1 MQESELEAFDAFV
14 HARQGDLLRFAHTLT
29 GQPAAAADL
38 LQDALER
45 TLLAWS
51 RVRRRD
57 DPEGYVRRVMV
68 NRQVSLWRRSRR
80 EHLVSEVPD
89 TGGVPALDATDDA
102 LRAALAALPPRQ
114 RAVVVLRF
122 GEDLSER
129 QAAEML
135 GCSVGTVKS
144 QTSKALAKL
153 RATLRTES
161 EGTWIR

>member
-1 MQESELEAFDAFV
+1 MQQSEYEAFDAFV

-45 TLLAWS
+45 TLLAWP

-80 EHLVSEVPD
+80 EHLMSEVPD
-89 TGGVPALDATDDA
+89 TGVPALDATDDA
-102 LRAALAALPPRQ
+102 LREALAGLPPRQ
-114 RAVVVLRF
+114 RAVLVLRF

-153 RATLRTES
+153 RATLRMES

>member
-1 MQESELEAFDAFV
+1 M

-45 TLLAWS
+45 TLLAWP
-51 RVRRRD
+51 RIRRRD

-68 NRQVSLWRRSRR
+68 NREVSLWRRSRR
-80 EHLVSEVPD
+80 EFLVSQVPNS
-89 TGGVPALDATDDA
+89 GIPPPDATDDS
-102 LRAALAALPPRQ
+102 LRAALAALPSRQ
-114 RAVVVLRF
+114 RAVLVLRF

-144 QTSKALAKL
+144 QTSKALARL
-153 RATLRTES
+153 RIMLRTES

>member
-1 MQESELEAFDAFV
+1 M
-14 HARQGDLLRFAHTLT
+14 
-29 GQPAAAADL
+29 
-38 LQDALER
+38 ER
-45 TLLAWS
+45 TLLAWP
-51 RVRRRD
+51 RIRRRD

-89 TGGVPALDATDDA
+89 ADIPPVDATDDS
-102 LRAALAALPPRQ
+102 LRAALAALPSRQ
-114 RAVVVLRF
+114 RAVLVLRF

-144 QTSKALAKL
+144 QTSKALARL
-153 RATLRTES
+153 RIMLRTES